1 MASPQ
6 MPAWFEQNAPA
17 WARESATFIGNVWND
32 GAYGLTYGEIT
43 IAVVII
49 LIALM
54 IRGLFARVIVK
65 TIMRVASGTK
75 TGFDDA
81 LVKSIAT
88 PLKIVPV
95 IIGIYIALQVTN
107 ISGEAEIYATR
118 ILRSIITLAVFWT
131 LSRAVHA
138 FEYLFAGLRD
148 ALSPAAVDWMVKA
161 LQIILIVLGLGAV
174 AEQWGI
180 QIAPLLAGLGVLG
193 IAVGLGAQDLFK
205 NLISGLLIISEK
217 RFVPGEWVKADG
229 VVEGTVEK
237 INFRSTLIRQFDKSP
252 VYVPNSAL
260 SDAAVTNFSRMTHR
274 RIKWVVGVEYRTTVD
289 QLKYIR
295 DEIEA
300 WLWNDDRFAKPP
312 EAALF
317 VRVDS
322 FNASS
327 IDFLIYTFTHTKNWG
342 EWLAIKEEFA
352 VAVMDI
358 IETAGTGFAFPSRT
372 IYLQE
377 TDPPEIMA
385 PPARRPPRK
394 ARSRSAGSAKPA
406 TTADQAARSPT
417 RPVHCCDSPARGR
430 SHRSGFARGRSRECR
445 CPSGSL
451 CS

>member
-1 MASPQ
+1 
-6 MPAWFEQNAPA
+6 MPSSLETWLDQNAPQSVKNA
-17 WARESATFIGNVWND
+17 AIYIASVWNE
-32 GAYGLTYGEIT
+32 GAYGLTFGEIV
-43 IAVVII
+43 ISVFILVVAIGV
-49 LIALM
+49 
-54 IRGLFARVIVK
+54 RGLFARLVVASV
-65 TIMRVASGTK
+65 MRVAAGTK
-75 TGFDDA
+75 THADDA

-107 ISGEAEIYATR
+107 ISGQAEIYANR
-118 ILRSIITLAVFWT
+118 ILRSVITLAVFWT
-131 LSRAVHA
+131 LSRAVNA
-138 FEYLFAGLRD
+138 FEFLFVNLRN
-148 ALSPAAVDWMVKA
+148 ALSSAAVDWMIKA
-161 LQIILIVLGLGAV
+161 LQVILVVLGIGAV

-205 NLISGLLIISEK
+205 NLISGILIITEK
-217 RFVPGEWVKADG
+217 RFVPGEWIKVDG

-237 INFRSTLIRQFDKSP
+237 INFRSTLIRRFDKSP

-300 WLWNDDRFAKPP
+300 WLWHDDRFAKPP
-312 EAALF
+312 AAALF

-327 IDFLIYTFTHTKNWG
+327 IDFLIYTFTNTKDWG

-358 IETAGTGFAFPSRT
+358 IARAGTSFAFPSRT
-372 IYLQE
+372 IYMQE
-377 TDPPEIMA
+377 MDPPEIMA
-385 PPARRPPRK
+385 PPARSDHVETAQK
-394 ARSRSAGSAKPA
+394 AIAASAQRRGMGE
-406 TTADQAARSPT
+406 AD
-417 RPVHCCDSPARGR
+417 DDG
-430 SHRSGFARGRSRECR
+430 
-445 CPSGSL
+445 
-451 CS
+451 

>member
-1 MASPQ
+1 MALTRSSS
-6 MPAWFEQNAPA
+6 WFEQNAPD
-17 WARESATFIGNVWND
+17 WARESATFIGNIWND

-49 LIALM
+49 TIALM
-54 IRGLFARVIVK
+54 IRGLFARLIVK
-65 TIMRVASGTK
+65 TIMRLASGTK
-75 TGFDDA
+75 SGFDDA
-81 LVKSIAT
+81 LVQSIAT

-217 RFVPGEWVKADG
+217 RFIPGEWVKADG
-229 VVEGTVEK
+229 VAEGTVEK
-237 INFRSTLIRQFDKSP
+237 INFRSTLIRRFDKSP

-289 QLKYIR
+289 QLKFIR

-342 EWLAIKEEFA
+342 EWLEIKEEFA

-358 IETAGTGFAFPSRT
+358 IEKAGTGFAFPSRT

-385 PPARRPPRK
+385 PPARSEGV
-394 ARSRSAGSAKPA
+394 ARA
-406 TTADQAARSPT
+406 QAAKEGMLQVGGIGEAS
-417 RPVHCCDSPARGR
+417 DDG
-430 SHRSGFARGRSRECR
+430 
-445 CPSGSL
+445 
-451 CS
+451 